1 MPKTSPRPQAGTLL
15 RDWRQR
21 RRLSQLDL
29 ALDTN
34 VSARHLSFVET
45 GRAQPSRAMLLRLAD
60 HLEIP
65 LRERNALLAAAGFAP
80 IYAEHPLSHPA
91 MTPARAAIE
100 KILEGHAPY
109 PALVVDRHW
118 TLLMANAALQAFL
131 VGVDES
137 LLQPPVNVL
146 RLSLHPK
153 GLAPRIANL
162 ATWRAHILT
171 RLQRQT
177 VVTGDPVLA
186 RLLTELTGYAGGDE
200 SAPAEEEFGGI
211 AVPLRLTTPQG
222 VLSLIGTTTVFGTPT
237 DLTLAEIAL
246 ETFFPADE
254 ATAKAFREKA
264 GSELSL

>member
-1 MPKTSPRPQAGTLL
+1 MSKPSPRPQVGTLL
-15 RDWRQR
+15 RDWRRR
-21 RRLSQLDL
+21 RRLSQLHL
-29 ALDTN
+29 ALDSN
-34 VSARHLSFVET
+34 VSSRHLSFVET

-60 HLEIP
+60 HLAIP

-91 MTPARAAIE
+91 MTPARVAIE

-118 TLLMANAALQAFL
+118 NLLMANAALQAFL

-186 RLLTELTGYAGGDE
+186 RLLTELSGYPGGDE
-200 SAPAEEEFGGI
+200 TAPAEEEFGGI
-211 AVPLRLTTPQG
+211 AVPLRIATPQG

-237 DLTLAEIAL
+237 DLTLAEIVL